1 LNSSNRPT
9 LEEAR
14 ARLRELGYLDAGVER
29 ILFRPVFEGRGL
41 GGPWLPAIL
50 LGAFG
55 GALASVAAIEAAE
68 GFASLGSAAVV
79 FLHLFLAD
87 LLPAA
92 LLAALLSPLAD
103 RSRAPGP
110 AATAAG
116 LAAAAV
122 VFLMWILGTR
132 GLEREISTRAL
143 LWGIPIGVASLFLA
157 AAVRL
162 AFLARAFARS
172 GTLPG
177 RAARR
182 LFAGAAAAG
191 LLVATLLFFSRREP
205 EPVPAPQP
213 SPRHAPTV
221 VLAIDG
227 LDLDGPGRPAQV
239 AALLARGATGWW
251 PAERL
256 TPPELWT
263 GLASGEPARRH
274 GVRALTRV
282 RPLGSRESLRPPIG
296 TSWYFRRLG
305 PLLRT
310 VASAPVSGADRRR
323 LDFWEVAASAGI
335 PSLSVGWWAS
345 APWPGATV
353 VDNRAVLSGARD
365 GTEADRVARDLFAQR
380 IRDRKGYG
388 VETLYL
394 PGCDIGR
401 DDPVSRQGAITQIEM
416 LLKLYIA
423 HAERGDLV
431 LVVLAADSHPG
442 SPAALGRM
450 VVFDPTSPAADTD
463 VARGAGAGSEMKSVR
478 VSASD
483 AAPSILA
490 RSGVPVA
497 RDLPG
502 RPAAALFAP
511 GALETA
517 TVATYGPRI
526 VPPSAAAPESDR
538 EYLEKLRSLG
548 YLK

>member
-1 LNSSNRPT
+1 MNSSNRPT
-9 LEEAR
+9 LDEAR
-14 ARLRELGYLDAGVER
+14 ARLRALGYLDAGVER
-29 ILFRPVFEGRGL
+29 MLFRPVFEGRGL
-41 GGPWLPAIL
+41 GGAWLPAIG

-55 GALASVAAIEAAE
+55 AALASVAAIEGAE
-68 GFASLGSAAVV
+68 GFASLLSAAVV

-92 LLAALLSPLAD
+92 LLAALLTPLAD

-116 LAAAAV
+116 FGAAAAV
-122 VFLMWILGTR
+122 FALWVLGTR
-132 GLEREISTRAL
+132 GLEREISLRAL
-143 LWGIPIGVASLFLA
+143 LWGIPVAAASLFLA

-172 GTLPG
+172 GALPG
-177 RAARR
+177 KATRR
-182 LFAGAAAAG
+182 LFAAAAAAG
-191 LLVATLLFFSRREP
+191 LLVAALLFSSRGDSRREP
-205 EPVPAPQP
+205 APPQP
-213 SPRHAPTV
+213 SPRTSPTV

-227 LDLDGPGRPAQV
+227 LDLDGPGKPAAA
-239 AALLARGATGWW
+239 AALLSRGATGWW
-251 PAERL
+251 PLERL

-263 GLASGEPARRH
+263 DLASGEPARRH

-282 RPLGSRESLRPPIG
+282 RALGAGESLRPPLG

-335 PSLSVGWWAS
+335 PSLAVGWWAS

-353 VDNRAVLSGARD
+353 VDNRAVLSRSSNGVDADHVATEIFEQELRERHGD
-365 GTEADRVARDLFAQR
+365 GVA
-380 IRDRKGYG
+380 
-388 VETLYL
+388 TLYL
-394 PGCDIGR
+394 PGCDIER
-401 DDPVSRQGAITQIEM
+401 ENPATRPSAVAQVER
-416 LLKLYIA
+416 LLEDSVA
-423 HAERGDLV
+423 RAERGEVV
-431 LVVLAADSHPG
+431 LIVLAADSHPG
-442 SPAALGRM
+442 SAAALGRM
-450 VVFDPTSPAADTD
+450 VVFDAPAAADSRA
-463 VARGAGAGSEMKSVR
+463 ARTVR
-478 VSASD
+478 VSAGD
-483 AAPSILA
+483 VAPSILA

-502 RPAAALFAP
+502 RPAAGLFAA
-511 GALETA
+511 GTLETA

-526 VPPSAAAPESDR
+526 VPPAAAAPESDR